1 MSHLPLAGLRVL
13 VTRPEGDGAEE
24 WSATLAEAGAVP
36 VPYPTVSIAPPA
48 TWQPLDD
55 ALARLASY
63 AWIVFTSQTA
73 VAFVRQRLPDRR
85 FPLGIST
92 KIAAVG
98 AATAAAI
105 EAGGGVVA
113 LLPDDSRQEGLM
125 HALRWLAGWH
135 AAAPTHGRR
144 RANPAGGEPA
154 LPWLRGRRRDR
165 LPDAASFGSARR
177 ARLRRGHLRQSL
189 GAARLPRARGRGL
202 TRRQGRGRHRAHDR
216 RRSFDQRHPSRGG
229 TKPTHRLPNFRH
241 RQVQPQPRR
250 ALMSFPENRPRRLR
264 RMKALRRMVRETTL
278 SVDNLMYPLFVC
290 PGQGVRKEIPSL
302 PGQYHLSVDEL
313 VREAEAIAKLGI
325 PSVMLFGLPEKKDRW
340 AARLGTPTASFS
352 ARFAP
357 SRRPRPSLV
366 VAADCCLC
374 EYTTHGHCGVLL
386 DRQAGAV
393 DNDATLEN
401 LARVAVA
408 QAQAGADIVAPSGMM
423 DGTIGFLR
431 EALDEAEH
439 EDVILLS
446 YAVKYASAYY
456 GPFRVAADSAPAF
469 GDRRGYQ
476 MDPANV
482 REAVREAALDV
493 EEGADIVMVKP
504 ALPYLDVV
512 AEIRREFDVPVA
524 AYNVSGEYLMLKA
537 AAEKGFL
544 DYDRAMVE
552 TLTLCA

>member
-1 MSHLPLAGLRVL
+1 
-13 VTRPEGDGAEE
+13 
-24 WSATLAEAGAVP
+24 
-36 VPYPTVSIAPPA
+36 
-48 TWQPLDD
+48 
-55 ALARLASY
+55 
-63 AWIVFTSQTA
+63 
-73 VAFVRQRLPDRR
+73 
-85 FPLGIST
+85 
-92 KIAAVG
+92 
-98 AATAAAI
+98 
-105 EAGGGVVA
+105 
-113 LLPDDSRQEGLM
+113 
-125 HALRWLAGWH
+125 
-135 AAAPTHGRR
+135 
-144 RANPAGGEPA
+144 
-154 LPWLRGRRRDR
+154 
-165 LPDAASFGSARR
+165 
-177 ARLRRGHLRQSL
+177 
-189 GAARLPRARGRGL
+189 
-202 TRRQGRGRHRAHDR
+202 
-216 RRSFDQRHPSRGG
+216 
-229 TKPTHRLPNFRH
+229 
-241 RQVQPQPRR
+241 
-250 ALMSFPENRPRRLR
+250 MSFPENRPRRLR
-264 RMKALRRMVRETTL
+264 RMEALRRMVRETTL

-313 VREAEAIAKLGI
+313 VREAEALVKLGI
-325 PSVMLFGLPEKKDRW
+325 PSVILFGIPEKKDPVGSEAWHHDGIVQRAIRALKK
-340 AARLGTPTASFS
+340 AAPE
-352 ARFAP
+352 
-357 SRRPRPSLV
+357 LV

-401 LARVAVA
+401 LGRVAVA

-431 EALDEAEH
+431 EALDDGEH
-439 EDVILLS
+439 EDVILLA

-524 AYNVSGEYLMLKA
+524 AYAVSGEYLMLKA

-552 TLTLCA
+552 TLLVCA